1 MSKHNPTEL
10 EVLRAI
16 LGFVI
21 IGHALYWGVKL
32 AWIILR

>member
-1 MSKHNPTEL
+1 MLRNNPPEI

-21 IGHALYWGVKL
+21 IGHCAYWLVKL
-32 AWIILR
+32 ILWLV